1 MSLVVRVE
9 VRPRW
14 PLRLPG
20 AGLDGVARRR
30 GGILE
35 RLVHVGGEA
44 VVVSAAQPSRDRL
57 VIAGRGETRAACEE
71 GIERMRFALGAD
83 DDLEPFH
90 RRFRDDPVIGRVLR
104 AAPWVR
110 PARRPEPFEAL
121 AWGVC
126 EQLIEYVRA
135 AAIQRRI
142 VGRLGR
148 GCPES
153 GLRDLPTAAD
163 LAGVA
168 PAVLESFDLSAGRA
182 VTLVA
187 VAREVASGRV
197 DLHAGRPEAGW
208 RRLRALP
215 GVGAWT
221 VEVLGL
227 HGQGRL
233 DQLPAGDVGLRKV
246 VGRLVSGDP
255 RGRVETEAVREFFA
269 RYAPYEGLAGT
280 YALRFGA
287 ARLGRPTRPR
297 PGGTRW

>member
-1 MSLVVRVE
+1 V
-9 VRPRW
+9 
-14 PLRLPG
+14 
-20 AGLDGVARRR
+20 
-30 GGILE
+30 
-35 RLVHVGGEA
+35 
-44 VVVSAAQPSRDRL
+44 
-57 VIAGRGETRAACEE
+57 
-71 GIERMRFALGAD
+71 
-83 DDLEPFH
+83 
-90 RRFRDDPVIGRVLR
+90 R
-104 AAPWVR
+104 AAPWLR

-142 VGRLGR
+142 VRGLGR
-148 GCPES
+148 RCAES
-153 GLRDLPTAAD
+153 GLRDLPAAAD
-163 LAGVA
+163 LARVA

-197 DLHAGRPEAGW
+197 DLDAGPAEAGW

-233 DQLPAGDVGLRKV
+233 DQLPAGDVGLRKI
-246 VGRLVSGDP
+246 VGRLASGDP
-255 RGRVETEAVREFFA
+255 RGRVETAAVREFFA
-269 RYAPYEGLAGT
+269 PYAPYEGLAAT

-287 ARLGRPTRPR
+287 GRLGRPTRPR